1 MINVTLENFDQE
13 VVQASMT
20 VPVLVDFWAP
30 WCGPCKTIGPIL
42 EKVEVDYNGRFKL
55 VKIDSDTEQELA
67 QAFGIR
73 SIPTCILMFQGKP
86 LDGFQGAIP
95 ESQVKAFLDK
105 HVPEAEPEPEQAP
118 AAALEEELSPA
129 EQLEKKR
136 LAVTTD
142 PADDKA
148 RALYLKALLM
158 GGDLASAKVIF
169 EPVAA
174 KVSLV
179 PAFDAIERW
188 IAVLDF
194 ATSHGSGADALR
206 HCDEQIAQN
215 KRSFEARYNRAQLLM
230 AEQNFVGAMEELLE
244 ILMRDKAWDEGK
256 ARKLYVAIL
265 EIIEPP
271 PVAVEQGKIPPQ
283 DPTVTTYRRRLSSVV
298 LS

>member
-42 EKVEVDYNGRFKL
+42 EKVEVDYKGRFKL

-86 LDGFQGAIP
+86 VDGFQGAMP
-95 ESQVKAFLDK
+95 ESQVKEFLNK
-105 HVPEAEPEPEQAP
+105 HLPEAEPEGDEGP

-129 EQLEKKR
+129 EQLENKR

-142 PADDKA
+142 PTDDKA
-148 RALYLKALLM
+148 RAIYLKALLT
-158 GGDLASAKVIF
+158 GGDLATAKLVF
-169 EPVAA
+169 EPAA
-174 KVSLV
+174 PKVSLV
-179 PAFDAIERW
+179 PALDAIGRW
-188 IAVLDF
+188 MAVLDF
-194 ATSHGSGADALR
+194 AASQGSHAVALQNW
-206 HCDEQIAQN
+206 DDQITQN
-215 KRSFEARYNRAQLLM
+215 KRNFEARYNRAQLLM
-230 AEQNFVGAMEELLE
+230 AQQDFVGAMDELLE
-244 ILMRDKAWDEGK
+244 ILMRDKTWDEGK

-271 PVAVEQGKIPPQ
+271 PVVVEQGKIPPQ
-283 DPTVTTYRRRLSSVV
+283 DPTVTTYRRRLSSVI